1 MTETNSAEKNL
12 MTTGPV
18 GEKIV
23 RFALPLFLGNL
34 FQQLYNT
41 ADSLIVG
48 NFVGSEALAAVSS
61 AGNLI
66 FMVTSF
72 FIGISSGAGVIIGSC
87 IGARDK
93 KRTETAVHT
102 TIAFGLI
109 CSILMTAIGVLFA
122 PPILILMQTPAD
134 VLPLSITYFRVYFAG
149 SIGFVMYNVCVGILQ
164 AAGDSKHPLYYLIFS
179 SVINIILDLFF
190 VGPLQMGVAG
200 AALATDISQVASAI
214 LSFLRLVRT
223 DADYRVVPRKIR
235 LETRTLKLILGQGL
249 PAGLQNSFMG
259 LSNVV
264 IQSYIN
270 AYGTAAVAGIGAYIK
285 IEGFVFIP
293 ITSFALAMTT
303 FVSQNRGAGE
313 KDRIRD
319 GVRFGLICTLVIAE
333 ILGLLLALFSPQMI
347 YLFDRNPEVIQYGV
361 MRARIVT
368 PFFFLCA
375 YTHCMSG
382 VLRGLGKPIPSML
395 AFLLCW
401 CVVRVVALAV
411 VELFI
416 HTIMTTYVIYPATWT
431 LSSLFLFIYYRHVK
445 KTELAAG

>member
-1 MTETNSAEKNL
+1 

-18 GEKIV
+18 GQKIV
-23 RFALPLFLGNL
+23 RFALPLFLGNI

-61 AGNLI
+61 SGNLI

-72 FIGISSGAGVIIGSC
+72 FIGIASGAGVLIGSSL
-87 IGARDK
+87 GAGDR
-93 KRTETAVHT
+93 KRTETTVHT
-102 TIAFGLI
+102 TVAFGII
-109 CSILMTAIGVLFA
+109 CSIIMTLIGIFLA
-122 PPILILMQTPAD
+122 PPILILMQTPED

-149 SIGFVMYNVCVGILQ
+149 AFGFVMYNTFVGILQ
-164 AAGDSKHPLYYLIFS
+164 AAGDSRHPLYYLIFS
-179 SVINIILDLFF
+179 SVVNIILDLLF

-200 AALATDISQVASAI
+200 AALATDISQIASA
-214 LSFLRLVRT
+214 LLCFVRLVRT
-223 DADYRVVPRKIR
+223 DADYRIVPKKIR
-235 LETRTLKLILGQGL
+235 IEKRTLSLVLGQGL
-249 PAGLQNSFMG
+249 PAGLQNSVMG

-293 ITSFALAMTT
+293 ITSFALAITT
-303 FVSQNRGAGE
+303 FVSQNRGAGQKE
-313 KDRIRD
+313 RIKD
-319 GVRFGLICTLVIAE
+319 GVRFGLTCTLVIVE
-333 ILGLLLALFSPQMI
+333 ILGLLLAVFSPQMI
-347 YLFDRNPEVIQYGV
+347 YLFDRNAEVIHYGV

-375 YTHCMSG
+375 YTHAMSG
-382 VLRGLGKPIPSML
+382 VLRGLGKPIPSLL

-401 CVVRVVALAV
+401 CVVRVAGLAI
-411 VELFI
+411 VELFV
-416 HTIMTTYVIYPATWT
+416 HTIMTTYIIYPATWT
-431 LSSLFLFIYYRHVK
+431 LSSLFLFFYYRHVK
-445 KTELAAG
+445 KTELAEE